1 MKKLLLLG
9 NLGWILVLSLF
20 LTKCNDKKPDTG
32 PSLTSCNDVKG
43 VTGMDATFFLKGLAR
58 YRALQLSASNDKI
71 RPHTNEN
78 FQDSRSCWYSLD
90 TLKKFMCLIERYARM
105 DPDFDPSTS
114 DLGIRFYYATYPAT
128 EQQTMLLKIDS
139 ATPPKVIP
147 VSVGLHH
154 TLFMVPTHHDKESD
168 LDLDVFQP
176 MTVRGSEIVAPDNK
190 ISPATLYHPD
200 WQVMMKS
207 ASSRLLIMGQT
218 IGFPS
223 SKNQGSACPPNCP
236 TDAATTLS
244 RVDLL
249 FPDDPSLIQ

>member
-58 YRALQLSASNDKI
+58 YRALQLSASNDKL
-71 RPHTNEN
+71 RPLTNEN

-90 TLKKFMCLIERYARM
+90 TLRKFMCLIEKYARM
-105 DPDFDPSTS
+105 DSAFDPSTS
-114 DLGIRFYYATYPAT
+114 DLGIRFYYATYPVT

-176 MTVRGSEIVAPDNK
+176 MTVRGSEIVAPANK

-207 ASSRLLIMGQT
+207 ASARLLIMGQT

-244 RVDLL
+244 RADQL